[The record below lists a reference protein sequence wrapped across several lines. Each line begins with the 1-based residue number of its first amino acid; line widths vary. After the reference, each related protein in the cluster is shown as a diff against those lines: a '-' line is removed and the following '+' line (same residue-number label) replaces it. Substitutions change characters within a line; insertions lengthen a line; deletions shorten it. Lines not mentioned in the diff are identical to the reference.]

1 MRMYRNAATVAAG
14 SICLISAPLPA
25 QAQSTEGSTSAA
37 APAADENTGLA
48 EIIVTAQHR
57 SENLQNVPVAVTAMS
72 SEFLAANNIKTLQ
85 DLAAAVPGFVTT
97 NSVNYGSAPLSIRG
111 VGGANGGGNVL
122 SDEPVAVYVDD
133 AVVGRLRFSTA
144 DLVDVGSVEVLRGPQ
159 GTLYGR
165 NSTAGAVLVHSAE
178 PTADFAANASVSA
191 AQYNEERVQA
201 AVSGPLTQGGE
212 LLGRLAGGF
221 SDSGGWG
228 NNLAGGPNLN
238 RGRNW
243 EVRGFLRYEPLSG
256 LRIDLIADA
265 SYQLSYPGVL
275 AISPVTNYASAANP
289 TGSNVVMPYVVRPGL
304 NQLLSENDFESNVPT
319 FTEISGQN
327 VTARV
332 VWDLDHE
339 TLTSISNYR
348 TWNMHGQ
355 QDSDGNSVVP
365 LTPLFVSPA
374 VTNIGDNDGRF
385 VDSQYSQEVRLN
397 SAGSGSLQWTV
408 GAFYYHEN
416 NAVDPID
423 IYNRLSGPGGD
434 GTDVAFTAYES
445 TNSFAG
451 YVNGDY
457 TVTEALKLTLG
468 ARYSNE
474 HKRIS
479 DSEEVTTVNAFTPP
493 GPVTFP
499 AGLPLVPYNV
509 LTASRTD
516 NNFSPR
522 VVLDYK
528 FTPATMAYVS
538 FSEGFLSGG
547 FNAFRGTNFEFS
559 PEHIKAYEM
568 GLKTD
573 VGRMLRIDGDVFHY
587 DYTDL
592 QVRTPVATGGVDI
605 QTAAKARVNGAEL
618 ESTFTPLTGLT
629 LTGNATYLDAKFVQ
643 GTLSTI
649 DQPSWVFGT
658 NPTVVTANIA
668 GNRLTR
674 APELQFALTSR
685 YQWDVGNDT
694 AAVQAGVR
702 HQSSEYFLETQQQSP
717 TFQGSGWSEYDAR
730 LSLAGPGEHWRVS
743 LFGRN
748 LFDNRHFTQITA
760 FFGLPNGAINDP
772 RTVGVEFAVKY

>member
-1 MRMYRNAATVAAG
+1 MKAIRNAAVAATG
-14 SICLISAPLPA
+14 CVCLSSVPLVAQSQSAPD
-25 QAQSTEGSTSAA
+25 T
-37 APAADENTGLA
+37 AADSSALA
-48 EIIVTAQHR
+48 EIIVTAEHR
-57 SENLQNVPVAVTAMS
+57 SENLQNVPVAVTALS
-72 SEFLAANNIKTLQ
+72 ADYLAANNIKTLQ
-85 DLAAAVPGFVTT
+85 DLAASVPGFVTT

-144 DLVDVGSVEVLRGPQ
+144 DLVDVGSIEVLRGPQ

-178 PTADFAANASVSA
+178 PTADFSANASLSA

-201 AVSGPLTQGGE
+201 AVSGPLSSNGE

-243 EVRGFLRYEPLSG
+243 EVRAFLRYEPVSH

-275 AISPVTNYASAANP
+275 AISPVSNYASAANP
-289 TGSNVVMPYVVRPGL
+289 TGTNLVTPYVVRPGL
-304 NQLLSENDFESNVPT
+304 SQLLGENDFESNVPT

-332 VWDLDHE
+332 VWDLDQE
-339 TLTSISNYR
+339 ALTSISNYR

-355 QDSDGNSVVP
+355 QDSDGNAVVP

-385 VDSQYSQEVRLN
+385 VDSQYSEEVRLSST
-397 SAGSGSLQWTV
+397 SAAPFQWTV

-416 NAVDPID
+416 NTVDPID
-423 IYNRLSGPGGD
+423 IYNRLAGPGGD
-434 GTDVAFTAYES
+434 GTDVSFTAFES
-445 TNSFAG
+445 TNAFAG
-451 YVNGDY
+451 YFDGNYSFTD
-457 TVTEALKLTLG
+457 ALKLTLG

-479 DSEEVTTVNAFTPP
+479 DSEEVTTVDAFTPP

-499 AGLPLVPYNV
+499 AGLPLLPYNV
-509 LTASRTD
+509 LTGARTD

-522 VVLDYK
+522 AVLDYQ
-528 FTPATMAYVS
+528 FTPTILAYAS

-547 FNAFRGTNFEFS
+547 FNAFRGTNFEFA
-559 PEHIKAYEM
+559 PEHIKAYEL

-573 VGRMLRIDGDVFHY
+573 VNRMLRIDGDIFHY

-605 QTAAKARVNGAEL
+605 QTAAAARVNGAEL

-629 LTGNATYLDAKFVQ
+629 LTGNATFLDAKFVS

-649 DQPSWVFGT
+649 DQPSWVFGA
-658 NPTVVTANIA
+658 NPAVVSVNIA

-674 APELQFALTSR
+674 APEVQFALTSR
-685 YQWDVGNDT
+685 YEWKVGNDT
-694 AAVQAGVR
+694 AAVQAGAR

-717 TFQGSGWSEYDAR
+717 TFQGSGWTEYDAR
-730 LSLAGPGEHWRVS
+730 MTLAGEGDHWKVS

-748 LFDNRHFTQITA
+748 LGDNRHFTQITA
-760 FFGLPNGAINDP
+760 FFGLPNGAVNDP
-772 RTVGVEFAVKY
+772 RTFGVELAVKY

>member
-1 MRMYRNAATVAAG
+1 MRGYRNAAAAASCWG
-14 SICLISAPLPA
+14 YFFSAPLLA
-25 QAQSTEGSTSAA
+25 QAPVETSPVAA
-37 APAADENTGLA
+37 TDESPALA

-57 SENLQNVPVAVTAMS
+57 SENLQNVPVAVTALTS
-72 SEFLAANNIKTLQ
+72 DFLTSNNIRTLQ
-85 DLAAAVPGFVTT
+85 DLTASVPGFVTT

-122 SDEPVAVYVDD
+122 SDEPVAVYIDD
-133 AVVGRLRFSTA
+133 AVIGRLRFSTA
-144 DLVDVGSVEVLRGPQ
+144 DLVDVGSIEVLRGPQ

-178 PTADFAANASVSA
+178 PTPDFSANASLSA
-191 AQYNEERVQA
+191 AQHNEERVQA
-201 AVSGPLTQGGE
+201 AVSGPLTNDGE
-212 LLGRLAGGF
+212 VRGRLAGGF
-221 SDSGGWG
+221 SDAGGWG

-243 EVRGFLRYEPLSG
+243 EVRGFLRYEPVSG

-275 AISPVTNYASAANP
+275 AISPVANYASAANP
-289 TGSNVVMPYVVRPGL
+289 TGTNVVTPYVVRPGL
-304 NQLLSENDFESNVPT
+304 NRLLSEDDFESNLPT
-319 FTEISGQN
+319 VTEISGQN
-327 VTARV
+327 LTARV
-332 VWDLDHE
+332 VWDLAHE

-355 QDSDGNSVVP
+355 QDSDGNAVVP
-365 LTPLFVSPA
+365 LTPSFVSPP
-374 VTNIGDNDGRF
+374 VTNIGDNAARF
-385 VDSQYSQEVRLN
+385 VDSQYSQELRLN
-397 SAGSGSLQWTV
+397 SADPDPLKWTV
-408 GAFYYHEN
+408 GAYFYHEN

-423 IYNRLSGPGGD
+423 IYNRLAGPGGD
-434 GTDVAFTAYES
+434 GTDGAFTAYES
-445 TNSFAG
+445 STAFAG
-451 YVNGDY
+451 YVDGAYSFTD
-457 TVTEALKLTLG
+457 ALKLTLG

-499 AGLPLVPYNV
+499 AGLPLVPDNV
-509 LTASRTD
+509 LTDSRTD

-522 VVLDYK
+522 AVLDYK
-528 FTPATMAYVS
+528 ITPATLAYVS

-547 FNAFRGTNFEFS
+547 FNAFRGTHFEFA

-573 VGRMLRIDGDVFHY
+573 VGRMLRVDGDIFHY
-587 DYTDL
+587 DYADL

-618 ESTFTPLTGLT
+618 ESTFTPLSGLT
-629 LTGNATYLDAKFVQ
+629 FTGNATYLDAKFVQ

-649 DQPSWVFGT
+649 DQPSWVFGA
-658 NPTVVTANIA
+658 NPAVVSTNIA

-685 YQWDVGNDT
+685 YEWSIGDDT
-694 AAVQAGVR
+694 AAVQAGAR

-717 TFQGSGWSEYDAR
+717 TFQGSGWTEYDAR
-730 LSLAGPGEHWRVS
+730 VSLAGRGEHWQVS
-743 LFGRN
+743 LFGKN

-760 FFGLPNGAINDP
+760 FFGLPNGAVNDP
-772 RTVGVEFAVKY
+772 RTVGIELAAKY

>member
-1 MRMYRNAATVAAG
+1 MTGYRNAAAVAACW
-14 SICLISAPLPA
+14 SCFFSAPLLA
-25 QAQSTEGSTSAA
+25 QETAATSPVTAT
-37 APAADENTGLA
+37 DESPGLA

-57 SENLQNVPVAVTAMS
+57 SENLQNVPVAVTALS
-72 SEFLAANNIKTLQ
+72 SEFLTSNNIRTLQ
-85 DLAAAVPGFVTT
+85 DLAASVPGLVTT

-178 PTADFAANASVSA
+178 PTPDFSADAFVSA
-191 AQYNEERVQA
+191 AQHNEERVQA
-201 AVSGPLTQGGE
+201 AVSGPLTNGGE

-221 SDSGGWG
+221 SDAGGWG

-243 EVRGFLRYEPLSG
+243 EVRGFLRYEPVSD

-275 AISPVTNYASAANP
+275 AISPVANYASVTNP
-289 TGSNVVMPYVVRPGL
+289 TGTNVVTPYVVRPGL
-304 NQLLSENDFESNVPT
+304 NQLLSEDDFESNFPT

-327 VTARV
+327 LTARV
-332 VWDLDHE
+332 VWNLSHE

-355 QDSDGNSVVP
+355 QDSDGNAVVP

-374 VTNIGDNDGRF
+374 VTNIGDNTGRF
-385 VDSQYSQEVRLN
+385 VDSQYSQELRLN
-397 SAGSGSLQWTV
+397 STGSDPLQWTV
-408 GAFYYHEN
+408 GAFFYHEN
-416 NAVDPID
+416 NTVDPID
-423 IYNRLSGPGGD
+423 IYNRLAGPGGD

-445 TNSFAG
+445 TASFAG
-451 YVNGDY
+451 YVDGSYSFTD
-457 TVTEALKLTLG
+457 ELKLTLG

-479 DSEEVTTVNAFTPP
+479 DSEEVTTINAFTP
-493 GPVTFP
+493 PVTFP

-509 LTASRTD
+509 LTDSRTD

-522 VVLDYK
+522 TVLDYK
-528 FTPATMAYVS
+528 ITPSTLAYVS

-547 FNAFRGTNFEFS
+547 FNAFRGTNFEFA

-573 VGRMLRIDGDVFHY
+573 VGRMLRVDADIFHY

-649 DQPSWVFGT
+649 DQPSWVFGA
-658 NPTVVTANIA
+658 NPAVVSTNIA

-685 YQWDVGNDT
+685 YEWSIGDDT
-694 AAVQAGVR
+694 AAVQAGAR

-717 TFQGSGWSEYDAR
+717 TFQGSGWTEYDAR
-730 LSLAGPGEHWRVS
+730 VSLAGLGEHWKVS
-743 LFGRN
+743 LFGKN

-760 FFGLPNGAINDP
+760 FFGLPNGAVNDP
-772 RTVGVEFAVKY
+772 RTVGVELAAKY

>member
-1 MRMYRNAATVAAG
+1 MNLFGKAAVAATG
-14 SICLISAPLPA
+14 SFCLLSGPLLA
-25 QAQSTEGSTSAA
+25 QAPTSSGAV
-37 APAADENTGLA
+37 PAASATDDGPGLA

-57 SENLQNVPVAVTAMS
+57 SENLQNVPVAVTALS
-72 SEFLAANNIKTLQ
+72 SEFLEANNIRTLQ
-85 DLAAAVPGFVTT
+85 DLAASVPGFVTT

-178 PTADFAANASVSA
+178 PTADFSAAASVSA

-201 AVSGPLTQGGE
+201 AVSGPLTTAGA
-212 LLGRLAGGF
+212 LLGRLAAGF

-243 EVRGFLRYEPLSG
+243 EVRGFLRYEPVSG

-265 SYQLSYPGVL
+265 SYQLSFPGVL
-275 AISPVTNYASAANP
+275 AISPVANYASAANP
-289 TGSNVVMPYVVRPGL
+289 NGSNVVLPYVVRPGL
-304 NQLLSENDFESNVPT
+304 NQLLSENDFDSNVPT

-332 VWDLDHE
+332 VWDLEHQ

-355 QDSDGNSVVP
+355 QDSDGNGVVP

-385 VDSQYSQEVRLN
+385 VDSQYSQEIRLN
-397 SAGSGSLQWTV
+397 SSTSDPLQWTV

-423 IYNRLSGPGGD
+423 IYNRLAGPGGD
-434 GTDVAFTAYES
+434 GTDVSFTAYES

-451 YVNGDY
+451 YVDGNYSLTD
-457 TVTEALKLTLG
+457 AIKLDLG

-474 HKRIS
+474 HKRII
-479 DSEEVTTVNAFTPP
+479 DSEEVTTIAAFTPP

-499 AGLPLVPYNV
+499 AGLPLLPYNV
-509 LTASRTD
+509 LTGARTD

-522 VVLDYK
+522 AVLDYK
-528 FTPATMAYVS
+528 IAPTTLAYAS
-538 FSEGFLSGG
+538 FSEGYLSGG
-547 FNAFRGTNFEFS
+547 FNAFRGTNFQFA

-573 VGRMLRIDGDVFHY
+573 VGRMLRVDGDVFHY

-618 ESTFTPLTGLT
+618 ESTFTPLAGLT
-629 LTGNATYLDAKFVQ
+629 FTGNATYLDAKFVQ
-643 GTLSTI
+643 GALSTI

-658 NPTVVTANIA
+658 NPTVTTVNIA

-685 YQWDVGNDT
+685 YEWSVGNDT
-694 AAVQAGVR
+694 AAVQAGAR
-702 HQSSEYFLETQQQSP
+702 HQGSEYFLETQQQSP
-717 TFQGSGWSEYDAR
+717 TFQGSGWTEYDAR
-730 LSLAGPGEHWRVS
+730 ASLAGPGDHWKVS

-760 FFGLPNGAINDP
+760 FFGLPNGAVNDP
-772 RTVGVEFAVKY
+772 RTIGVELAVKY